1 MPTDGLSVWNRLRGH
16 VDLMLF
22 SVNLKYI
29 YFRTLLFGP
38 NPKERE
44 AVMNER
50 TGMITM
56 RGNPLTLI
64 GKEIKPGEP
73 APDFES
79 LNNEL
84 KPVRLSSFRGKVVVI
99 SAVPSLDTPVCDM
112 ETRRFNSEA
121 AKLSDDIVILTISM
135 DLPFAQKRWCGA
147 AGVDKVVTL
156 SDHREAEFGKAYGVL
171 IKELRLLARA
181 VFVVDAEGAVRYVQL
196 VKEVAEEPDY
206 DAVISAAK
214 KLV

>member
-1 MPTDGLSVWNRLRGH
+1 
-16 VDLMLF
+16 
-22 SVNLKYI
+22 
-29 YFRTLLFGP
+29 
-38 NPKERE
+38 
-44 AVMNER
+44 MNER
-50 TGMITM
+50 AGMITM

-64 GKEIKPGEP
+64 GQEIKPGNP

-79 LNNEL
+79 LDNEL
-84 KPVRLSSFRGKVVVI
+84 TPVRLSSFRGKVVII

-121 AKLSDDIVILTISM
+121 ANLSEDIVILTISM

-181 VFVVDAEGAVRYVQL
+181 VFVVDAEGVVRYVQL
-196 VKEVAEEPDY
+196 VREVAEDPDY

-214 KLV
+214 NLV